1 MCVSVFVCVLLGRE
15 GGTGEL
21 WKGRQGKLKKLR
33 KVACK
38 GGKCLK
44 MLLKFFFFWLF
55 GFFFFATDRSGT
67 AKCKHTE
74 HDH

>member
-1 MCVSVFVCVLLGRE
+1 MCVSVFVCVV

-21 WKGRQGKLKKLR
+21 WRGRQGKLKKLR

-38 GGKCLK
+38 GGKVFENAAEGFFCFVLC
-44 MLLKFFFFWLF
+44 FFFI
-55 GFFFFATDRSGT
+55 FFATDRSGT

>member
-1 MCVSVFVCVLLGRE
+1 MCQCVCVCCGGRR
-15 GGTGEL
+15 GTAEL
-21 WKGRQGKLKKLR
+21 WRGRQGKLKKLR

-38 GGKCLK
+38 GGKVFEYAAEV
-44 MLLKFFFFWLF
+44 FFCLF
-55 GFFFFATDRSGT
+55 GFFFATDHSGT